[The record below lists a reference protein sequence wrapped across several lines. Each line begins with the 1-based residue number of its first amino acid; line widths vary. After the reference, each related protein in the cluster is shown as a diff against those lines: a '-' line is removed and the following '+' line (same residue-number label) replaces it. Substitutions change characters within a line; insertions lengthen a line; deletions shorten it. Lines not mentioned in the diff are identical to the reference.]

1 MSGIPTRGGTTPA
14 RQGRRSR
21 PEEVD
26 TCLSTRAAHS
36 WSAPRSQVVG
46 SCRSQGP
53 GYERSP
59 VPTPLISTTRQTCSF
74 RFLKQNPPLKMYLQT
89 FLCHRL
95 ILDIARICTFPGLAA
110 PSPGGAALEQTL
122 VAPEPTAS
130 AACPTEPCQ
139 ALGPVA
145 SAHQGQT
152 ATFFQNLDVGCCSGK
167 CPVGTGPAGPSG
179 AGPSSAEPGR
189 RRVEILGPPAASVLP
204 EKRVRF
210 LHTGQGGHRT
220 ATPDLTLHDAPTPTR
235 ARGSTRTGRTNG
247 RLHNTEPETKI
258 HDRYHECLL
267 STPRT
272 HC

>member
-1 MSGIPTRGGTTPA
+1 MSGHTHKGWYDTGPA
-14 RQGRRSR
+14 RPEKP

-26 TCLSTRAAHS
+26 TCLSTRAALS

-167 CPVGTGPAGPSG
+167 CPVGTGPAGPARPQRCRSIFRRAWETPSG
-179 AGPSSAEPGR
+179 DPGASSSERPSREKGQIPPHGPRWAPHG
-189 RRVEILGPPAASVLP
+189 
-204 EKRVRF
+204 
-210 LHTGQGGHRT
+210 HT
-220 ATPDLTLHDAPTPTR
+220 
-235 ARGSTRTGRTNG
+235 
-247 RLHNTEPETKI
+247 
-258 HDRYHECLL
+258 
-267 STPRT
+267 
-272 HC
+272 

>member
-1 MSGIPTRGGTTPA
+1 MILQESAPSLGSPPPHQEGRPSSRLWSPPSPPPQLRVPLSPA
-14 RQGRRSR
+14 RPWDQWPLHTKARQPRFFKI
-21 PEEVD
+21 
-26 TCLSTRAAHS
+26 LM
-36 WSAPRSQVVG
+36 SA
-46 SCRSQGP
+46 
-53 GYERSP
+53 
-59 VPTPLISTTRQTCSF
+59 
-74 RFLKQNPPLKMYLQT
+74 
-89 FLCHRL
+89 
-95 ILDIARICTFPGLAA
+95 
-110 PSPGGAALEQTL
+110 AAL
-122 VAPEPTAS
+122 AS
-130 AACPTEPCQ
+130 VLRER
-139 ALGPVA
+139 GP
-145 SAHQGQT
+145 
-152 ATFFQNLDVGCCSGK
+152 
-167 CPVGTGPAGPSG
+167 PAQPGPSG

-220 ATPDLTLHDAPTPTR
+220 ATPDLTLHDAPMPTR